1 MAEFKIGDLVFL
13 RSNTSYNINVETGKS
28 ALLIPGIHSC
38 EKDEMNTKLICIIPI
53 FKKEILVERYNSD
66 YGLRKQKEIHN
77 MIRVMSTDTRKV
89 YDIDADWADVIKSED
104 EYNKR
109 REFQILD
116 NAIHAK
122 FLDYLCDEIDEY
134 MGY

>member
-28 ALLIPGIHSC
+28 VLLIPGIHSC

-66 YGLRKQKEIHN
+66 YGFRKQKEIHN

-89 YDIDADWADVIKSED
+89 YDIDADWADAIKSEQ
-104 EYNKR
+104 EYNER

-116 NAIHAK
+116 NAIQDK
-122 FLDYLCDEIDEY
+122 FLDLCDEIDEY

>member
-53 FKKEILVERYNSD
+53 FKKEILVKRYNSD
-66 YGLRKQKEIHN
+66 YGFRKQKEIHN

-104 EYNKR
+104 EYNER

-116 NAIHAK
+116 NAIQDK
-122 FLDYLCDEIDEY
+122 FLDLCDEIDEY

>member
-1 MAEFKIGDLVFL
+1 MTEFKIGDLVFL

-66 YGLRKQKEIHN
+66 YGFRKQKEIHN

-89 YDIDADWADVIKSED
+89 YDIDADWADAIKSEQ
-104 EYNKR
+104 EYNER

-116 NAIHAK
+116 NAIQDE
-122 FLDYLCDEIDEY
+122 FLDLCDEIDEY

>member
-28 ALLIPGIHSC
+28 VLLIPGIHSC

-53 FKKEILVERYNSD
+53 FKKEILVERYISD
-66 YGLRKQKEIHN
+66 YGFRKQKEIHN

-89 YDIDADWADVIKSED
+89 YDIDADWADAIKSED
-104 EYNKR
+104 EYNER

-116 NAIHAK
+116 NAIQEE
-122 FLDYLCDEIDEY
+122 FLDSWDEIDDY

>member
-53 FKKEILVERYNSD
+53 FKKEILVERYISD
-66 YGLRKQKEIHN
+66 YGFRKQKELHN

-89 YDIDADWADVIKSED
+89 YDIDADWADAIKSED
-104 EYNKR
+104 EYNER

-116 NAIHAK
+116 NAIQEE
-122 FLDYLCDEIDEY
+122 FLDLCDEIDDEY
-134 MGY
+134 

>member
-28 ALLIPGIHSC
+28 ALLIPSIHSC

-53 FKKEILVERYNSD
+53 FKKEILVERYISD
-66 YGLRKQKEIHN
+66 YGFRKQKEIHN

-89 YDIDADWADVIKSED
+89 YDIDADWADAIKSED
-104 EYNKR
+104 EYNER

-116 NAIHAK
+116 NAIQEE
-122 FLDYLCDEIDEY
+122 FLDLCDEIDDY

>member
-66 YGLRKQKEIHN
+66 YGFRKQKEIHN

-89 YDIDADWADVIKSED
+89 YDIDADWADAIKSEQ
-104 EYNKR
+104 EYNER

-116 NAIHAK
+116 NAIQDK
-122 FLDYLCDEIDEY
+122 FLDLCDEIDEY

>member
-13 RSNTSYNINVETGKS
+13 RSHAPYNINVETGKS
-28 ALLIPGIHSC
+28 ALLIPGMYSC

-53 FKKEILVERYNSD
+53 FKKEILVERYISD
-66 YGLRKQKEIHN
+66 YGFRTQKEIHN

-89 YDIDADWADVIKSED
+89 YDIDADWTDVIKSED
-104 EYNKR
+104 EYNER

-116 NAIHAK
+116 DAINNE
-122 FLDYLCDEIDEY
+122 FLDLCDEIDD
-134 MGY
+134 GY

>member
-53 FKKEILVERYNSD
+53 FKKEILVERYISD
-66 YGLRKQKEIHN
+66 YGFRKQKEIHN

-89 YDIDADWADVIKSED
+89 YDIDADWTDVIKSED
-104 EYNKR
+104 EYNER
-109 REFQILD
+109 REFQILV
-116 NAIHAK
+116 NALHDK
-122 FLDYLCDEIDEY
+122 FLDLCDEIDEY

>member
-13 RSNTSYNINVETGKS
+13 RSNTSYNINVETGKP

-53 FKKEILVERYNSD
+53 FKKEILVERYISD
-66 YGLRKQKEIHN
+66 YGFRKQKEIHN

-89 YDIDADWADVIKSED
+89 YDIDADWTDVIKSED
-104 EYNKR
+104 EYNER

-116 NAIHAK
+116 NAIQEE
-122 FLDYLCDEIDEY
+122 FLDLCDEIDDY

>member
-28 ALLIPGIHSC
+28 VLLIPGIHSC

-53 FKKEILVERYNSD
+53 FKKEILVERYISD
-66 YGLRKQKEIHN
+66 YGFRKQKEIHN

-89 YDIDADWADVIKSED
+89 YDIDADWADAIKSED
-104 EYNKR
+104 EYNER

-116 NAIHAK
+116 NAIREE
-122 FLDYLCDEIDEY
+122 FLDLCDEIDEY

>member
-28 ALLIPGIHSC
+28 VLLIPGIHSC

-53 FKKEILVERYNSD
+53 FKKEILVERYISN
-66 YGLRKQKEIHN
+66 YGFRKQKEIHN

-89 YDIDADWADVIKSED
+89 YDIDADWADAIKSED
-104 EYNKR
+104 EYNER

-116 NAIHAK
+116 NAIQEE
-122 FLDYLCDEIDEY
+122 FLDLCDEIDDY

>member
-66 YGLRKQKEIHN
+66 YGFRKQKEIHN

-116 NAIHAK
+116 NAIQDK
-122 FLDYLCDEIDEY
+122 FLDLCDEIDEY

>member
-28 ALLIPGIHSC
+28 VLLIPGIHSC

-66 YGLRKQKEIHN
+66 YGFRKQKEIHN

-89 YDIDADWADVIKSED
+89 YDIDADWADVIKSEE
-104 EYNKR
+104 EYNEH
-109 REFQILD
+109 REFQILI
-116 NAIHAK
+116 NALQDK
-122 FLDYLCDEIDEY
+122 FLNLCDEIDEY

>member
-53 FKKEILVERYNSD
+53 FKKEILVERYISD
-66 YGLRKQKEIHN
+66 YGFRTQKEIHN

-89 YDIDADWADVIKSED
+89 YDIDADWADVIKSEE
-104 EYNKR
+104 EYNER

-116 NAIHAK
+116 NAIQEE
-122 FLDYLCDEIDEY
+122 FLDLCDEIDEY

>member
-13 RSNTSYNINVETGKS
+13 RSNTSYNINVETGKF

-66 YGLRKQKEIHN
+66 YGFRKQKEIHN

-104 EYNKR
+104 EYNER

-116 NAIHAK
+116 NAIQDE
-122 FLDYLCDEIDEY
+122 FLDLCDEIDEY

>member
-53 FKKEILVERYNSD
+53 FKKEILVEQYNSD
-66 YGLRKQKEIHN
+66 YGFRKQKEIHN

-104 EYNKR
+104 EYNER

-116 NAIHAK
+116 NAIQDE
-122 FLDYLCDEIDEY
+122 FLDLCDEIDEY

>member
-38 EKDEMNTKLICIIPI
+38 EKDEMNTKLVCIIPI
-53 FKKEILVERYNSD
+53 FKKEILVERYISD
-66 YGLRKQKEIHN
+66 YGFRKQKEIHN

-89 YDIDADWADVIKSED
+89 YDIDADWADAIKSED
-104 EYNKR
+104 EYNER

-116 NAIHAK
+116 NAIQEE
-122 FLDYLCDEIDEY
+122 FLDLCDEIDDY

>member
-1 MAEFKIGDLVFL
+1 MTEFKIGDLVFL

-66 YGLRKQKEIHN
+66 YGFRKQKEIHN

-89 YDIDADWADVIKSED
+89 YDIDADWADAIKSEQ
-104 EYNKR
+104 EYNER

-116 NAIHAK
+116 NAIQDK
-122 FLDYLCDEIDEY
+122 FLDLCDEIDEY

>member
-53 FKKEILVERYNSD
+53 FKKEILIERYNSD
-66 YGLRKQKEIHN
+66 YGFRKQKEIHN

-89 YDIDADWADVIKSED
+89 YDIDADWADAIKSED
-104 EYNKR
+104 EYNER

-116 NAIHAK
+116 NAIQNK
-122 FLDYLCDEIDEY
+122 FLDLCDEIDEY

>member
-104 EYNKR
+104 EYNER

-116 NAIHAK
+116 NAIQDK
-122 FLDYLCDEIDEY
+122 FLDLCDEIDEY

>member
-38 EKDEMNTKLICIIPI
+38 DKDEMNTKLICIIPI

-66 YGLRKQKEIHN
+66 YGFRKQKEIHN

-104 EYNKR
+104 EYNER

-116 NAIHAK
+116 NAIQDK
-122 FLDYLCDEIDEY
+122 FLDLCDEMDEY

>member
-38 EKDEMNTKLICIIPI
+38 DKDEMNTKLICIIPI
-53 FKKEILVERYNSD
+53 FKKEILVKRYNSD
-66 YGLRKQKEIHN
+66 YGFRKQKEIHN

-89 YDIDADWADVIKSED
+89 YDIDADWTDVIKSEE
-104 EYNKR
+104 EYNEC
-109 REFQILD
+109 REFQILN
-116 NAIHAK
+116 NAIQDK
-122 FLDYLCDEIDEY
+122 FLDLCDEIDEY

>member
-38 EKDEMNTKLICIIPI
+38 EKDEMNTKLICIIPV
-53 FKKEILVERYNSD
+53 FKKEILVKRYNSD
-66 YGLRKQKEIHN
+66 YGFRKQKEIHN

-104 EYNKR
+104 EYNER

-116 NAIHAK
+116 DAINNE
-122 FLDYLCDEIDEY
+122 FLDLCDEIDEY

>member
-38 EKDEMNTKLICIIPI
+38 DKDEMNTKLICIIPI

-66 YGLRKQKEIHN
+66 YGFRKQKEIHN

-104 EYNKR
+104 EYNER

-116 NAIHAK
+116 NAIQDE
-122 FLDYLCDEIDEY
+122 FLDLCDEIDEY
-134 MGY
+134 ICY

>member
-38 EKDEMNTKLICIIPI
+38 DKDEMNTKLICIIPI

-66 YGLRKQKEIHN
+66 YGFRKQKEIHN

-89 YDIDADWADVIKSED
+89 YDIDADWTDVIKSED

-116 NAIHAK
+116 NAIQDK
-122 FLDYLCDEIDEY
+122 FLDLCDEIDEY

>member
-38 EKDEMNTKLICIIPI
+38 DKDEMNTKLICIIPI

-66 YGLRKQKEIHN
+66 YGFRKQKEIHN

-89 YDIDADWADVIKSED
+89 YDIDADWTDVIKSED
-104 EYNKR
+104 EYNER

-116 NAIHAK
+116 NAIQDK
-122 FLDYLCDEIDEY
+122 FLDLCDEIDEY

>member
-53 FKKEILVERYNSD
+53 FKKEILVERYISD
-66 YGLRKQKEIHN
+66 YGFRTQKEIHN
-77 MIRVMSTDTRKV
+77 MIRVMSIDTRKV
-89 YDIDADWADVIKSED
+89 YDIDADWADAIKSED
-104 EYNKR
+104 EYNER

-116 NAIHAK
+116 NAIQDK
-122 FLDYLCDEIDEY
+122 FLDLCDEMDEY

>member
-38 EKDEMNTKLICIIPI
+38 DKDEMNTKLICIIPI

-66 YGLRKQKEIHN
+66 YGFRKQKEIHN
-77 MIRVMSTDTRKV
+77 MIRVMSTDTKKV
-89 YDIDADWADVIKSED
+89 YDIDADWADVIKSEE
-104 EYNKR
+104 EYNER

-116 NAIHAK
+116 NAIQDK
-122 FLDYLCDEIDEY
+122 FLDLCDEIDEY

>member
-38 EKDEMNTKLICIIPI
+38 DKDEMNTKLICIIPI

-66 YGLRKQKEIHN
+66 YGFRKQKEIHN

-104 EYNKR
+104 EYNER

-116 NAIHAK
+116 NAIQDE
-122 FLDYLCDEIDEY
+122 FLDLCDEIDEY

>member
-53 FKKEILVERYNSD
+53 FKKEIFVERYISN
-66 YGLRKQKEIHN
+66 YGFRKQKEIHN
-77 MIRVMSTDTRKV
+77 MIRIMSTDTRKV
-89 YDIDADWADVIKSED
+89 YDIDADWADAIKSED
-104 EYNKR
+104 EYNER

-116 NAIHAK
+116 NAIQEE
-122 FLDYLCDEIDEY
+122 FLDLCDEIDDY

>member
-38 EKDEMNTKLICIIPI
+38 DKDEMNTKLICIIPI

-66 YGLRKQKEIHN
+66 YGFRKQKEIHN

-104 EYNKR
+104 EYNER
-109 REFQILD
+109 REFQILV
-116 NAIHAK
+116 NALQDK
-122 FLDYLCDEIDEY
+122 FLDLCDEIDDY

>member
-28 ALLIPGIHSC
+28 VLLIPGIHSC

-53 FKKEILVERYNSD
+53 FKKEILVKRYNSD
-66 YGLRKQKEIHN
+66 YGFRKQKEIHN

-89 YDIDADWADVIKSED
+89 YDIDADWVDVIKSEE
-104 EYNKR
+104 EYNER

-116 NAIHAK
+116 NAIQDK
-122 FLDYLCDEIDEY
+122 FLDLCDEIDEY

>member
-13 RSNTSYNINVETGKS
+13 RSNTSYNINVETGKH

-53 FKKEILVERYNSD
+53 FKKEILVERYNSY
-66 YGLRKQKEIHN
+66 YGFRKQKEIHN

-104 EYNKR
+104 EYNER

-116 NAIHAK
+116 NAIQDK
-122 FLDYLCDEIDEY
+122 FLDLCDEIDEY

>member
-1 MAEFKIGDLVFL
+1 MAKFKIGDLVFL

-53 FKKEILVERYNSD
+53 FKKEILVKRYNSD
-66 YGLRKQKEIHN
+66 YGFRKQKEIHN

-104 EYNKR
+104 EYNER

-116 NAIHAK
+116 NAIHDK
-122 FLDYLCDEIDEY
+122 FLDLCDEIDEY

>member
-13 RSNTSYNINVETGKS
+13 RSNTSYNTNVETGKS

-66 YGLRKQKEIHN
+66 YGFRKQKEIHN

-89 YDIDADWADVIKSED
+89 YDIDADWANVIKSED
-104 EYNKR
+104 EYNER

-116 NAIHAK
+116 NAINNE
-122 FLDYLCDEIDEY
+122 FLDLCDEIDFY
-134 MGY
+134 MDY

>member
-53 FKKEILVERYNSD
+53 FKKEILVERYIPD
-66 YGLRKQKEIHN
+66 YGFRKQKEIHN

-89 YDIDADWADVIKSED
+89 YDIDADWADAIKSED
-104 EYNKR
+104 EYNER

-116 NAIHAK
+116 NAIQEE
-122 FLDYLCDEIDEY
+122 FLDLCDEIDDY

>member
-66 YGLRKQKEIHN
+66 YGFRKQKEIHN

-104 EYNKR
+104 EYNEH
-109 REFQILD
+109 REFQILI
-116 NAIHAK
+116 NALQDK
-122 FLDYLCDEIDEY
+122 FLDLCDEIDEY
-134 MGY
+134 MSY